1 MKGFKMS
8 DFLKSQQEA
17 KLNLIAQVRD
27 ILEGAES
34 EKRGLTVEDLTRI
47 ERLEADIESRDA
59 SISTAKK
66 YEERASA
73 VSEAGRGFE
82 VAQPA
87 TDVNALLRSIARG
100 ESRGHEFAAEK
111 RTLVGSSNTVPQSFY
126 NQVFQVARL
135 AGPMLTVADV
145 INTASG
151 ETLTLPTL
159 TARSTATIKG
169 AGTAIAESE
178 PTFSSIALNAF
189 KYSFLVPVANELITD
204 AGFDISSLI
213 AEQAGNA
220 IGFAV
225 NTDLT
230 VGTGTV
236 LPKGIV
242 SAATTTGTGA
252 TSVSGAPSYEDLVN
266 LVYSIDGQAR
276 LSPTGLGFMA
286 SKTGIAAI
294 RKVKDSAGHYIFNE
308 GGAQPPGILGYNLY
322 ENPAVA
328 AVGLGALSVG
338 FGDLKSYKAR
348 VAGGLKIAT
357 STDYGFNTD
366 VTYFRVQMRADGNLT
381 HASHFAMF
389 KGGAS

>member
-1 MKGFKMS
+1 MS

-17 KLNLIAQVRD
+17 KLNLISQVRD
-27 ILEGAES
+27 VLESAES
-34 EKRGLTVEDLTRI
+34 EKRGLSVEDLTKI

-59 SISTAKK
+59 SIATAKK
-66 YEERASA
+66 YEERSA
-73 VSEAGRGFE
+73 ATVEAGRGIE
-82 VAQPA
+82 IATPA
-87 TDVNALLRSIARG
+87 TDVNALLRSIANG

-135 AGPMLTVADV
+135 AGPMLQVSDV

-151 ETLTLPTL
+151 ETLTIPTL

-204 AGFDISSLI
+204 AGFDISALI

-242 SAATTTGTGA
+242 AAATTTGTGS
-252 TSVSGAPSYEDLVN
+252 TSVAGAPSYEDLVN

-276 LSPTGLGFMA
+276 LATSGLGFMA
-286 SKTGIAAI
+286 SKSGIAAI

-308 GGAQPPGILGYNLY
+308 GVAQPAQILGYNLY

-366 VTYFRVQMRADGNLT
+366 VTYFRVQLRVDGNLT

>member
-1 MKGFKMS
+1 MS
-8 DFLKSQQEA
+8 DFIKSEQEA
-17 KLNLIAQVRD
+17 KLNLISQVRD
-27 ILEGAES
+27 VLESAES
-34 EKRGLTVEDLTRI
+34 EKRGLSVEDLTKI

-59 SISTAKK
+59 SIATAKK
-66 YEERASA
+66 YEERSA
-73 VSEAGRGFE
+73 ATVEAGRGIE
-82 VAQPA
+82 IATPA
-87 TDVNALLRSIARG
+87 TDVNALLRSIANG

-135 AGPMLTVADV
+135 AGPMLQVADV

-151 ETLTLPTL
+151 ETLTIPTL

-204 AGFDISSLI
+204 AGFDISALI

-242 SAATTTGTGA
+242 AAATTTGTGSTGVA
-252 TSVSGAPSYEDLVN
+252 GAPSYEDLVN

-276 LSPTGLGFMA
+276 LATSGLGFMA

-308 GGAQPPGILGYNLY
+308 GIAQPAQILGYNLY

-328 AVGLGALSVG
+328 ADGVNALSVG

-366 VTYFRVQMRADGNLT
+366 VTYFRVQLRVDGNLT

-389 KGGAS
+389 KGAAS

>member
-1 MKGFKMS
+1 MS

-27 ILEGAES
+27 VLEGAES

-59 SISTAKK
+59 SIATAKK

-87 TDVNALLRSIARG
+87 TDVNALLRSIAAG
-100 ESRGHEFAAEK
+100 ETKGHEFGAEK

-135 AGPMLTVADV
+135 AGPMLQVADV

-151 ETLTLPTL
+151 ETLTIPTL

-242 SAATTTGTGA
+242 AAATTTGTGA
-252 TSVSGAPSYEDLVN
+252 TGVAGAPSYEDLVN

-276 LSPTGLGFMA
+276 LATSGLGFMA

-294 RKVKDSAGHYIFNE
+294 RKTKDSGGHYIFNE
-308 GGAQPPGILGYNLY
+308 GIGQPATILGYNLY

-366 VTYFRVQMRADGNLT
+366 VTYFRVQLRVDGNLT
-381 HASHFAMF
+381 HASHFALF

>member
-1 MKGFKMS
+1 MS

-17 KLNLIAQVRD
+17 KLNLISQVRD
-27 ILEGAES
+27 VLESAES
-34 EKRGLTVEDLTRI
+34 EKRGLSVEDLTKI

-59 SISTAKK
+59 SIATAKK
-66 YEERASA
+66 YEERSA
-73 VSEAGRGFE
+73 ATVEAGRGIE
-82 VAQPA
+82 IATPA
-87 TDVNALLRSIARG
+87 TDVNALLRSIANG

-135 AGPMLTVADV
+135 AGPMLQVSDV

-151 ETLTLPTL
+151 ETLTIPTL

-189 KYSFLVPVANELITD
+189 KYSFLVPIANELITD
-204 AGFDISSLI
+204 AGFDISALI

-242 SAATTTGTGA
+242 AAATTTGTGS
-252 TSVSGAPSYEDLVN
+252 TSVAGAPSYEDLVN

-276 LSPTGLGFMA
+276 LATSGLGFMA
-286 SKTGIAAI
+286 SKSGIAAI

-308 GGAQPPGILGYNLY
+308 GVAQPAQILGYNLY

-366 VTYFRVQMRADGNLT
+366 VTYFRVQLRVDGNLT